1 MMAGNKVLFIIGPT
15 ASGKSDLAF
24 KLAEKLNTEIISA
37 DSRQIY
43 KHLNIGT
50 AKPSFEQLKKIK
62 HHFIDELEL
71 NENFNASVFEQRSDK
86 IIESLFEQNKI
97 PIVVGGTGLY
107 IRALLN
113 GISDIEDID
122 YNLRVFLMKEREE
135 FGNDYIFEKLKK
147 LDPVSAKNMLPQNW
161 KRVIRALEVIIAT
174 GKPIWQFHLN
184 YKKEL
189 NFNPIIIGLSWER
202 QELNNRIEIRVDH
215 MIKTG
220 LVDECK
226 WIIQIGYD
234 LKLNALNTVGYKEI
248 FQYLY
253 GAYDLNEAVRLIK
266 RNTKHYAKRQ
276 LTWFKKEE
284 NIIWEQI
291 SSDDELNKLSEK
303 IITNYLLN

>member
-86 IIESLFEQNKI
+86 IIESLFQQNKI

-174 GKPIWQFHLN
+174 GKPIWQFHQ
-184 YKKEL
+184 YFKKNI
-189 NFNPIIIGLSWER
+189 NFEPMLIGLLWEK
-202 QELNNRIEIRVDH
+202 QELHKRIEIRVDH

-226 WIIQIGYD
+226 WIIQKGYD

-291 SSDDELNKLSEK
+291 SSDDELNKLNEK